1 MSAPLQSPPLLIH
14 LLFLHSLLFVALFN
28 FTNFPLLPLFT
39 PRPSFLSLNHNH
51 IKKASLDPLW
61 VQAMESEIQA
71 LQANNTWTEVE
82 RASIDFTDTFSLVVK
97 MSTIRT
103 IIALA
108 AQK

>member
-1 MSAPLQSPPLLIH
+1 
-14 LLFLHSLLFVALFN
+14 
-28 FTNFPLLPLFT
+28 
-39 PRPSFLSLNHNH
+39 
-51 IKKASLDPLW
+51 
-61 VQAMESEIQA
+61 MEFEIQA